1 MNLPSYLE
9 RLIWKGQA
17 EFKTRTFF
25 GGLNWAF
32 EVPDN
37 KTIIILEVNYVPL
50 LFYFAEVENI
60 ANIIEFS
67 DLYRWQQLSLITDKN
82 SSYFVDSN
90 LSTNNI
96 FRSGVDTSLVNVG
109 SAQQNLLVRQN
120 SLISSMFF
128 NNSNRKF
135 ELYQVA
141 SDYVLIQ
148 QAFSN
153 SNLLTTTS
161 GIEFLD
167 PITQQKFVDA
177 YNLQIGFSNSG
188 DVPFSAYNG
197 DFGYTGSQNSMFIP
211 SGDLLSM
218 NTVEGQTIYN
228 SGIAF
233 NGVDSEW
240 WNVNRVMLSYVE
252 VSGNLE
258 TLLL

>member
-37 KTIIILEVNYVPL
+37 KTIIILEVNYIPL
-50 LFYFAEVENI
+50 GFYFSSNVTFGSAVGFTN
-60 ANIIEFS
+60 
-67 DLYRWQQLSLITDKN
+67 LYRFQQLSLITDKN
-82 SSYFVDSN
+82 STYIVDPNISN
-90 LSTNNI
+90 QNQSTGPLDTQINGASTTNNVLI
-96 FRSGVDTSLVNVG
+96 
-109 SAQQNLLVRQN
+109 RQDRLRPFGIGN
-120 SLISSMFF
+120 DF
-128 NNSNRKF
+128 NRKYQ
-135 ELYQVA
+135 LYQVA

-148 QAFSN
+148 QAFSS
-153 SNLLTTTS
+153 SNLLVTTS

-197 DFGYTGSQNSMFIP
+197 DFGYSGSQNSMFIP

-218 NTVEGQTIYN
+218 NTPAGQNLYN